1 MTTMTR
7 DEIIARAIREVGPGA
22 ASKIAAM
29 MPRET
34 DENLDLLDVV
44 PVEPAGADLPSPRQM
59 ELISKLMTELRSL
72 DEPTWQLGLD
82 YMVRMRGH
90 WTLGRDGNASRWI
103 DRLIAKLGELRTARA
118 TGTDAP
124 ALPEVPDGRYAVQY
138 EGEVRCYHLET
149 GKAGTRWDGFRFLSR
164 RSSDDLF
171 PIRNAGT
178 KAEILAL
185 IAADIEGAAVRFALT
200 VRECRRCHR
209 ALTDT
214 KNPYYG
220 VGLGPE
226 CGAK

>member
-1 MTTMTR
+1 MTTTM
-7 DEIIARAIREVGPGA
+7 IASQMDTE
-22 ASKIAAM
+22 
-29 MPRET
+29 
-34 DENLDLLDVV
+34 LDLLNEV
-44 PVEPAGADLPSPRQM
+44 PVEPTGADLPSPRQM
-59 ELISKLMTELRSL
+59 ELITKLMAELREM
-72 DEPTWQLGLD
+72 DEPAWQLGLD

-103 DRLIAKLGELRTARA
+103 DRLIAKLGELRTARSA
-118 TGTDAP
+118 GTQAP
-124 ALPEVPDGRYAVQY
+124 ALPEVPDGRYAIEY

-149 GKAGTRWDGFRFLSR
+149 GKDGTRWAGFRFLNR

-171 PIRNAGT
+171 PIRNAGV

-220 VGLGPE
+220 IGLGPE

>member
-1 MTTMTR
+1 MTTTMTAS
-7 DEIIARAIREVGPGA
+7 EMGA
-22 ASKIAAM
+22 
-29 MPRET
+29 E
-34 DENLDLLDVV
+34 LDLLNEV
-44 PVEPAGADLPSPRQM
+44 PVESPGADLPSPRQM
-59 ELISKLMTELRSL
+59 ELITKLMAELRTL
-72 DEPTWQLGLD
+72 DEPAWQLGLD
-82 YMVRMRGH
+82 YMARMRGR

-103 DRLIAKLGELRTARA
+103 DRLIAKLSEVRKAQRD
-118 TGTDAP
+118 GTQAP

-171 PIRNAGT
+171 PIRNAGV

-220 VGLGPE
+220 IGLGPE